1 MSLLPGDSVDTE
13 EFSREPWYLQSR
25 PQLLQYMESIREV
38 THSPYVSPIFYSDF
52 ESLAD
57 VELNVIGLH
66 FDPFLD
72 DSITFVKRWVGKK
85 SLTVLDGLQHGFLNF
100 MPFVAEARK
109 GSNLFIDITRR
120 SLEL

>member
-1 MSLLPGDSVDTE
+1 
-13 EFSREPWYLQSR
+13 
-25 PQLLQYMESIREV
+25 MESIREV
-38 THSPYVSPIFYSDF
+38 TSSPYVSPINYSDF

-72 DSITFVKRWVGKK
+72 DSITFVKKWKGKK
-85 SLTVLDGLQHGFLNF
+85 SFHVLGGLQHGFLNF

-109 GSNLFIDITRR
+109 GSNLFVDITKR
-120 SLEL
+120 SLDL